1 MVLRADDNRAF
12 AYAVAASLVL
22 HGLLLLALRLPAP
35 EERAPAGGKIA
46 ARLERPLPAT
56 ASPVE
61 KSAAPV
67 RHERPILSRPP
78 IVPQEAR
85 TVATPAKEQR
95 AEGRTTELAAGVPSA
110 IQASAA
116 AAAPDAGSIARYRQ
130 QLIGVAV
137 RYKQYPPEALQ
148 AGVEGAVSLRVDI
161 SPSGLAEV
169 AVKASSGH
177 EPLDAQAIAMFRSA
191 APQVPLPADLLG
203 QAFGV
208 EVRAIYSL
216 KD

>member
-1 MVLRADDNRAF
+1 MVLRADDHRAF
-12 AYAVAASLVL
+12 AYAFAASLLL
-22 HGLLLLALRLPAP
+22 HGLMLLALRLPATLEP
-35 EERAPAGGKIA
+35 AAPAGGKIA
-46 ARLERPLPAT
+46 ARLQLAE

-67 RHERPILSRPP
+67 KRERPVLSRPP
-78 IVPQEAR
+78 LVAETAR
-85 TVATPAKEQR
+85 TPAASARE
-95 AEGRTTELAAGVPSA
+95 ESIGGRTTELAAGVPSA
-110 IQASAA
+110 IPAG
-116 AAAPDAGSIARYRQ
+116 APAPTLDAGSIARYRQ
-130 QLIGVAV
+130 QLIGIAV
-137 RYKQYPPEALQ
+137 RYKRYPPEALD
-148 AGVEGAVSLRVDI
+148 AGAEGAVSVRVDV

-177 EPLDAQAIAMFRSA
+177 EPLDAQALEMFRHA
-191 APQVPLPADLLG
+191 APQVPLPAALLG